1 MNLSSIFVNLK
12 KINIGLSILATLL
25 ILFDFGFSHTDFE
38 NQFLINFFT
47 ITIVF
52 NLSVLIFEYLL
63 NQKVTGFKVLI
74 FDILFFLFSI
84 FLLLN
89 QFKVIEVSFFETYH
103 WLEIVIFVGLVRYLS
118 NLNFKYSKTKLD
130 PSQIFILSFIL
141 IILFGT
147 LALMLPKATYTE
159 ISFIDALFTSTS
171 AVCVTGLIVVDTST
185 FFTPFGQGIIMVLIQ
200 IGGLGILTIASYFS
214 YFFKSGSSYESQLML
229 SEITQSNKVNA
240 VFGTLK
246 YIIGITFFIE
256 AVSAVFIYFSLD
268 ASSFNN
274 FGEQVFFSIFHS
286 VSAFCNAGFST
297 LSNSLYETGFRFNYG
312 LQAAVVLT
320 FIFGG
325 LGFPIVANIVSYLK
339 NKILKLFDFKKRIKH
354 RPWLMNINSRINL
367 ITTGIITL
375 GAFVFFILVEYEG
388 VLAHLDLKGKL
399 VNALFTAATPR
410 TAGFNTIDMTELA
423 VPSVL
428 FTILLMWIGAS
439 PSSTGGGIKTSTVA
453 VAILNIFNLAK
464 GKDKLEVYR
473 REISQVSINRAFA
486 IIVLSL
492 FVIGL
497 SILLISVFN
506 PELNLLDVVFETFS
520 AYSTVGL
527 SLGITSSL
535 SSASKIVIIFT
546 MFIGRVSMLTL
557 IVALV
562 KKVMK
567 KNYNYPK
574 EEIIIT

>member
-1 MNLSSIFVNLK
+1 MTLSSAFKVLK
-12 KINIGLSILATLL
+12 KLNIVLSIVATLL
-25 ILFDFGFSHTDFE
+25 ILFDFGFSHSNFE
-38 NQFLINFFT
+38 TQFLDVFFI
-47 ITIVF
+47 ITIIS
-52 NLSVLIFEYLL
+52 NLTVLIFEYLL
-63 NQKVTGFKVLI
+63 KAKVSGFKVLL
-74 FDILFFLFSI
+74 FDIIFIGFSI

-89 QFKVIEVSFFETYH
+89 QFRVVEISFFESHH
-103 WLEIVIFVGLVRYLS
+103 WLQIVIFLGLIRYLS
-118 NLNFKYSKTKLD
+118 NLNFKYSKTRLD

-141 IILFGT
+141 IIFFGT

-159 ISFIDALFTSTS
+159 ISFVDALFTSTS

-256 AVSAVFIYFSLD
+256 GVSAVFIYFSLD

-274 FGEQVFFSIFHS
+274 FGEHIFFSIFHS

-339 NKILKLFDFKKRIKH
+339 NKILRLFDFKKHIKH

-375 GAFVFFILVEYEG
+375 GAFIFFILVEYDG
-388 VLAHLDLKGKL
+388 ALAHLDIKGKF

-410 TAGFNTIDMTELA
+410 TAGFNTIDMAELA
-423 VPSVL
+423 VPSIL

-453 VAILNIFNLAK
+453 VALLNIFNLAR

-473 REISQVSINRAFA
+473 REISQISINRAFA

-497 SILLISVFN
+497 SILLVSVLN
-506 PELNLLDVVFETFS
+506 PELKLLDVVFECFS

-527 SLGITSSL
+527 SLGVTSSL
-535 SSASKIVIIFT
+535 SSASKIVIVFT